1 MNEQLLHDQKKKD
14 LNEERDAMKKT
25 AKIIEKARK
34 IVGDDEQSN
43 VMLDVSENNLGKKKK
58 KKNKHI

>member
-58 KKNKHI
+58 

>member
-58 KKNKHI
+58 K